1 MADQECKKFRVPDP
15 YDRVL
20 YALRESSEVRDSTPL
35 LKQFPDPY
43 DRVLNSF
50 RELSKAFDETQK
62 SVSKAA
68 EMIDLFAKE
77 MEKHTDAFGNI
88 D

>member
-1 MADQECKKFRVPDP
+1 MTNKEDNILIPWQNAGTDG
-15 YDRVL
+15 
-20 YALRESSEVRDSTPL
+20 DSPSL
-35 LKQFPDPY
+35 FNQFPDPY
-43 DRVLNSF
+43 NRVLNSF

-68 EMIDLFAKE
+68 AMIDLFAKE
-77 MEKHTDAFGNI
+77 MEKHTDEFGNL